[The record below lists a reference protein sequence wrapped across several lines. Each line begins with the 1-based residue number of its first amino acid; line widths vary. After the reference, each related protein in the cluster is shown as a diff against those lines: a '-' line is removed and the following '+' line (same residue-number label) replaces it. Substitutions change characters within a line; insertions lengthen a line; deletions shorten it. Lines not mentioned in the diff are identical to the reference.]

1 MRKQFCLFL
10 LLLFVA
16 ELAVLW
22 HFAMQDYDE
31 VQDAVAVNEVI
42 HTLQDDWRNLETH
55 RNRTALDYVVL
66 DGGGAVLFRTKP
78 GLSESIHQAILHR
91 DTILDVPGEGKVLIY
106 NDAAGKQQAGRQA
119 AVAGLGILIAV
130 QTGACLVY
138 YFYLERNVIRPF
150 RQLKDFA
157 GRIAEGNLDIPL
169 KMDRFNLFGAFT
181 ESFDIMRAE
190 LKRARRAEAQA
201 NAAKKELV
209 AELSHDI
216 KTPIASI
223 QAAAEVGA
231 ALAQRVGRDSGAA
244 LEQGRPM
251 AAGIREN
258 YLQIIRKAEQI
269 NTLVSNLFTAA
280 LEEMEQ
286 LSVTP
291 IDMPSGE
298 LRELLESADYL
309 HRAMIPDIPECLL
322 YADRLRLQQVF
333 DNLFANSYKYANTE
347 IEIRL
352 RTGDGCLAVEIVDQG
367 GGIGEEELPL
377 LKEKF
382 KRGKNTEKIEG
393 AGLGLYISDYFMR
406 AMQGALVVENGG
418 KGLKVTVMILLS
430 GYRSGAETAR

>member
-130 QTGACLVY
+130 QTGACFVY

-251 AAGIREN
+251 AAGIRAVS
-258 YLQIIRKAEQI
+258 YTHL
-269 NTLVSNLFTAA
+269 TLPT
-280 LEEMEQ
+280 
-286 LSVTP
+286 
-291 IDMPSGE
+291 
-298 LRELLESADYL
+298 
-309 HRAMIPDIPECLL
+309 
-322 YADRLRLQQVF
+322 
-333 DNLFANSYKYANTE
+333 
-347 IEIRL
+347 
-352 RTGDGCLAVEIVDQG
+352 
-367 GGIGEEELPL
+367 
-377 LKEKF
+377 
-382 KRGKNTEKIEG
+382 
-393 AGLGLYISDYFMR
+393 
-406 AMQGALVVENGG
+406 
-418 KGLKVTVMILLS
+418 ILLV
-430 GYRSGAETAR
+430 